1 MRRSGITSRSKWANF
16 SRNQTSCS
24 SIGPRRP
31 AVITLLLS
39 TTGAPA
45 AVVNPFFLLIMFS
58 SMAVELIAVLG
69 LSVISRQ
76 KRD

>member
-45 AVVNPFFLLIMFS
+45 
-58 SMAVELIAVLG
+58 
-69 LSVISRQ
+69 
-76 KRD
+76 